1 MPRVSPEE
9 AREAAAGYR
18 GTGLDEFAQ
27 CYVCGPERE
36 DAFGVF
42 PARVGDREVVAS
54 PWTPPAWTADDEGR
68 ARPEH
73 VWAVLDCPTY
83 YASYL
88 DGPQWSFLVRLQVR
102 IDAPVAVGEEHV
114 VVAWPLGVEGR
125 KRHAAAAVLD
135 RDGALLALGR
145 GSWSSPAERD
155 TSLGPMSIVIVGAG
169 PNLGLAIAR
178 RFGREGFAVGL
189 VSRTQ
194 AKLDD
199 LASQLE
205 SEGVTAAGA
214 AADIRDSDA
223 LTAAIRSLAERLGE
237 VEVLEYSPLPAPEFM
252 KPILETTVD
261 DVRGPIEFSILGA
274 VAATQAVVGPMRD
287 AGRGTILFTT
297 GGAAINPYP
306 LRAGVGI
313 SFAGEVAY
321 ARMLHD
327 ELADSGVHVA
337 HTAIGGRIAPGMD
350 HEPSDVADVLWS
362 HHADRGA
369 FQTRLGIPD

>member
-1 MPRVSPEE
+1 
-9 AREAAAGYR
+9 
-18 GTGLDEFAQ
+18 
-27 CYVCGPERE
+27 
-36 DAFGVF
+36 
-42 PARVGDREVVAS
+42 
-54 PWTPPAWTADDEGR
+54 
-68 ARPEH
+68 
-73 VWAVLDCPTY
+73 
-83 YASYL
+83 
-88 DGPQWSFLVRLQVR
+88 
-102 IDAPVAVGEEHV
+102 
-114 VVAWPLGVEGR
+114 
-125 KRHAAAAVLD
+125 
-135 RDGALLALGR
+135 
-145 GSWSSPAERD
+145 
-155 TSLGPMSIVIVGAG
+155 MSIVIVGAG

-337 HTAIGGRIAPGMD
+337 HTTSLNGDLVMRLR
-350 HEPSDVADVLWS
+350 SDPFS
-362 HHADRGA
+362 R
-369 FQTRLGIPD
+369 TT

>member
-1 MPRVSPEE
+1 
-9 AREAAAGYR
+9 
-18 GTGLDEFAQ
+18 
-27 CYVCGPERE
+27 
-36 DAFGVF
+36 
-42 PARVGDREVVAS
+42 
-54 PWTPPAWTADDEGR
+54 
-68 ARPEH
+68 
-73 VWAVLDCPTY
+73 
-83 YASYL
+83 
-88 DGPQWSFLVRLQVR
+88 
-102 IDAPVAVGEEHV
+102 
-114 VVAWPLGVEGR
+114 
-125 KRHAAAAVLD
+125 
-135 RDGALLALGR
+135 
-145 GSWSSPAERD
+145 
-155 TSLGPMSIVIVGAG
+155 MSIVIVGAG

-178 RFGREGFAVGL
+178 RFGREGFPVGL

-199 LASQLE
+199 LAAQLV

-214 AADIRDSDA
+214 AADIRDSEA

-261 DVRGPIEFSILGA
+261 DLRGPIEFSILGA
-274 VAATQAVVGPMRD
+274 VAATQAVIAPMRD

-297 GGAAINPYP
+297 GGAAVNPYP
-306 LRAGVGI
+306 LRAGVGV

-327 ELADSGVHVA
+327 EVADSGIHVA

-362 HHADRGA
+362 HHADGGA

>member
-1 MPRVSPEE
+1 M
-9 AREAAAGYR
+9 
-18 GTGLDEFAQ
+18 T
-27 CYVCGPERE
+27 
-36 DAFGVF
+36 
-42 PARVGDREVVAS
+42 
-54 PWTPPAWTADDEGR
+54 
-68 ARPEH
+68 
-73 VWAVLDCPTY
+73 
-83 YASYL
+83 
-88 DGPQWSFLVRLQVR
+88 
-102 IDAPVAVGEEHV
+102 I
-114 VVAWPLGVEGR
+114 
-125 KRHAAAAVLD
+125 
-135 RDGALLALGR
+135 
-145 GSWSSPAERD
+145 
-155 TSLGPMSIVIVGAG
+155 IIVGAG
-169 PNLGLAIAR
+169 PNLGLAVAR
-178 RFGREGFAVGL
+178 RFAREGFPVGL

-194 AKLDD
+194 ATLDD
-199 LASQLE
+199 LAGTLE
-205 SEGVTAAGA
+205 ADGFRAAGA
-214 AADIRDSDA
+214 AADIRDPDA
-223 LTAAIRSLAERLGE
+223 LAGAITALADRLGP

-274 VAATQAVVGPMRD
+274 VAATQAVIGPMRE

-327 ELADSGVHVA
+327 ELADSGIHVA